1 MIVLSVFLSVFIC
14 VNLWLIL
21 PRRLC
26 GLTVL
31 MNEDI
36 KETRLEN
43 GLVVLSDRMPGV
55 RSVTLGFFLR
65 AGSRHEPDELNGI
78 THFIEHAV
86 FKGSK
91 RRSALDIAIEQD
103 RLGGTLEAFTTH
115 EETGFAIKVI
125 DDQLEA
131 AFDLVADML
140 ADPQFDEKE
149 LRSEQRVIIEELKMT
164 DDSPED
170 KLGDIF
176 SRAFFPRHPLGLS
189 IAGTPKTVR
198 SFDRDITRKYHKK
211 VFRPAN
217 IVIVAA
223 GNVEHEEFVELMMRA
238 LFLTQRPRRI
248 QSKSPSASSASSA
261 LKKRPGLKTRPP
273 VAAAPILVR
282 QQRSLEQAHMLIATP
297 FVSGRDKRR
306 YAADLL
312 ANIIGG
318 GTSSRL
324 WQKIRE
330 ERGLAYSVGAS
341 AIMFNDCGMFMVSAG
356 TSPGQTLDVVDITV
370 AELRDVV
377 TNGITPDELELAK
390 QQTRASVLLSLEDSA
405 SRAAS
410 LAQSEMLHGRQIT
423 VEESLANTDGVT
435 VDDIRDVAREFFRTE
450 KVAFAALGDLRG
462 LKVNRKR
469 LAI

>member
-1 MIVLSVFLSVFIC
+1 MK
-14 VNLWLIL
+14 
-21 PRRLC
+21 
-26 GLTVL
+26 
-31 MNEDI
+31 EDI
-36 KETRLEN
+36 KETRFEN
-43 GLVVLSDRMPGV
+43 GLVVLTDRMPGV

-65 AGSRHEPDELNGI
+65 VGSRNEPDELNGI

-86 FKGSK
+86 FKGTK

-131 AFDLVADML
+131 AFDLMADML
-140 ADPQFDEKE
+140 TGPVFDEKE
-149 LRSEQRVIIEELKMT
+149 MESERRVIIEELKMN

-176 SRAFFPRHPLGLS
+176 SRAFYPGHPLGLN
-189 IAGTPKTVR
+189 IAGTPKSVR
-198 SFDRDITRKYHKK
+198 SFRRQALRKYHKK
-211 VFRPAN
+211 MLRPSN
-217 IVIVAA
+217 LVMVAA
-223 GNVEHEEFVELMMRA
+223 GNVEHESFVRLA
-238 LFLTQRPRRI
+238 SSLTQSS
-248 QSKSPSASSASSA
+248 QSKSSPAFSASSA
-261 LKKRPGLKTRPP
+261 LRQRAGHKTTPP
-273 VAAAPILVR
+273 KPAAPILVK
-282 QQRSLEQAHMLIATP
+282 QNPTLEQSHLLLATP
-297 FVSGRDKRR
+297 FVSGRDPRR

-324 WQKIRE
+324 WQKVRE
-330 ERGLAYSVGAS
+330 ERGLAYSVGSS

-356 TSPGQTLDVVDITV
+356 TSPQQTLDVVDITV
-370 AELRDVV
+370 DEIRDVV
-377 TNGITPDELELAK
+377 TNGVTADELELAK

-423 VEESLANTDGVT
+423 IEESLAKTDAVT
-435 VDDIRDVAREFFRTE
+435 ITDVQELAREFFRTDL
-450 KVAFAALGDLRG
+450 VAFAALGDLRE
-462 LKVNRKR
+462 LKVNRRR

>member
-1 MIVLSVFLSVFIC
+1 MKEHI
-14 VNLWLIL
+14 
-21 PRRLC
+21 
-26 GLTVL
+26 
-31 MNEDI
+31 E
-36 KETRLEN
+36 ETRLPN
-43 GLVVLSDRMPGV
+43 GLVVLTDRMPGV
-55 RSVTLGFFLR
+55 RSVTLGFFFR
-65 AGSRHEPDELNGI
+65 MGSRHEPDELNGI

-86 FKGSK
+86 FKGTN
-91 RRSALDIAIEQD
+91 RRSALDIAIQQD

-131 AFDLVADML
+131 AFDLMADML
-140 ADPQFDEKE
+140 GDSQFDEKE
-149 LRSEQRVIIEELKMT
+149 LLSEQRVIIEELKMT

-170 KLGDIF
+170 KLSDIF
-176 SRAFFPRHPLGLS
+176 SRAFYRGHPLGLN

-198 SFDRDITRKYHKK
+198 SFGRDVTRRYHKK
-211 VFRPAN
+211 VFRPEN

-223 GNVEHEEFVELMMRA
+223 GNVEHENFVRLA
-238 LFLTQRPRRI
+238 ADFTQSSRRP
-248 QSKSPSASSASSA
+248 PSRASSASSA
-261 LKKRPGLKTRPP
+261 LKKRAALKTSPP
-273 VAAAPILVR
+273 KPAAPIVIK
-282 QQRSLEQAHMLIATP
+282 QNKTLEQSHMLLATP
-297 FVSGRDKRR
+297 FASGRDKTR

-312 ANIIGG
+312 ANILGG

-341 AIMFNDCGMFMVSAG
+341 SIMFADCGMFMVSAA
-356 TSPGQTLDVVDITV
+356 TSPEQTLDVVDITI

-377 TNGITPDELELAK
+377 TNGVTPDELELAK

-423 VEESLANTDGVT
+423 LEESLANVEAVT
-435 VDDIRDVAREFFRTE
+435 LEDVRTLAREFFTTD
-450 KVAFAALGDLRG
+450 KIAFAALGDLNG
-462 LKVNRKR
+462 LKVTRKQ
-469 LAI
+469 LAV